1 MAANDEDST
10 LVKLES
16 ACSDL
21 RTLLQ
26 TSIQMGKDLEE
37 MERKFDDID
46 ERLSTTA
53 KRVAPLQSL
62 AMAAKAL
69 ETRINR
75 AVSPALALLNSFKL
89 SESLQNKLIELSKK
103 LTVEKNPRKRLKKL
117 LKYVECV
124 DQLHVAIN
132 IISRDGEPVIQ
143 KLQEVVEF
151 LSRTK
156 ATDHYRTQRL
166 KETLVTLKVL
176 YESEVEAMRFDGL
189 LDEALLNL
197 QDEFEIMLQQ
207 IKHQNIGE
215 QQADDQ
221 EADQS
226 QTVVSDL
233 GTEMEVQVLKRIAE
247 ILAANDCLDICI
259 DIFVKVRYRRAA
271 KALMRLNP
279 DYLRTY
285 TAEEIDEV
293 AWESLE
299 TAISLWIQHF
309 ELAVKTVFVSE
320 KKLCNQV
327 LGGLSEE
334 LVWLECFVKIADKIM
349 AVFFRFGEGVAR
361 SNKEPQKLFKLLDMF
376 DSLEKMKLEF
386 ADIFEGE
393 SGADICIRFREL
405 EKLLVHASSKVFW
418 EFGLQIE
425 GTSDGFPP
433 PQDGSVPK
441 LVRYAVNYL
450 KYLTSETYSVPM
462 AKVFR
467 TQQVWK
473 AGILSKPES
482 DENLLKD
489 AIMNIME
496 ALQRNI
502 ESKSSRYKDKILPH
516 VFVMNTYW
524 YIYMRSRNT
533 ELGMLLG
540 EQYIKEKYKSVAEES
555 AYMYQW
561 QAWGPLVRL
570 LDQKEDLQ
578 EEDINDSSRRNNGA
592 FARGKMEAFFN
603 CFDEIS
609 LRHREVYTI
618 PDADLRAQ
626 LREAT
631 VKLVVPVYTEFL
643 NTYSSLFPVK
653 SYVSPESLQKLIGQV
668 FNGTDRTG
676 NTRVKSRDSKDRDRV
691 PPRNSVSVDREVRI
705 LRRSRSNS
713 IDV

>member
-1 MAANDEDST
+1 MAANDEGST
-10 LVKLES
+10 LIKLQS

-26 TSIQMGKDLEE
+26 TSIKMGKDLEE
-37 MERKFDDID
+37 MEKKFDDID
-46 ERLSTTA
+46 ERLSTAA

-62 AMAAKAL
+62 AMTAKAL

-156 ATDHYRTQRL
+156 ATDQYRTQRL

-215 QQADDQ
+215 QQTDDQ
-221 EADQS
+221 EADQ
-226 QTVVSDL
+226 TLVSDL

-376 DSLEKMKLEF
+376 DSLEKMKVEF
-386 ADIFEGE
+386 AEIFEGE
-393 SGADICIRFREL
+393 SGADFCIRFREL

-450 KYLTSETYSVPM
+450 KFLTSETYSAPM

-489 AIMNIME
+489 AIINIME

-502 ESKSSRYKDKILPH
+502 ESKTSHYKDKILPH

-578 EEDINDSSRRNNGA
+578 EEDINDSSRRNGA
-592 FARGKMEAFFN
+592 SARGKMEAFFN

-609 LRHREVYTI
+609 KRHREGYTI

-643 NTYSSLFPVK
+643 NTYSSLLPVK
-653 SYVSPESLQKLIGQV
+653 SYVSPESLQKLLGQV

-676 NTRVKSRDSKDRDRV
+676 NTRLKSRDSKDRDRV